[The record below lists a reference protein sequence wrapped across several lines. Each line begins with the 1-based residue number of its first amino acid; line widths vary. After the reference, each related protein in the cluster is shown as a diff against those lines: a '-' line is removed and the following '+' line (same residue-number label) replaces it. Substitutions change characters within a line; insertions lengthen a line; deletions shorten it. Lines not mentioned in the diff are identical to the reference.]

1 MDIGHSLLLKDVWLK
16 ILHYCAYRERCSS
29 EVETKLLN
37 LGCSHEEAAQ
47 FLEDLRVENFLND
60 TRFATTFA
68 SGKSRQNKWG
78 RNKIRQQLT
87 QKGLPNEVIAEAL
100 NALPKE
106 DYDDTVKSIIVKK
119 LAAIK
124 DTDPYIKSHKAAQHA
139 IGKGY
144 EPDMVWSILKSLRY
158 ELPE

>member
-37 LGCSHEEAAQ
+37 LGCNQEEAAL
-47 FLEDLRVENFLND
+47 FLADLRSENFLDD

-68 SGKSRQNKWG
+68 SGKSRQNRWG
-78 RNKIRQQLT
+78 RNKIRQHLV
-87 QKGLPNEVIAEAL
+87 QKSLPNDIILTAL
-100 NALPKE
+100 SALPAE
-106 DYDDTVKSIIVKK
+106 DYDETARLIIEKK

-124 DTDPYIKSHKAAQHA
+124 DTDPYVKSHKAAQHA

-144 EPDMVWSILKSLRY
+144 EPDMVWAILKSLRY
-158 ELPE
+158 DSPE